1 MKSGRG
7 VRQGSC
13 LLPILSN
20 LYSKY
25 FTKEALEAFGDLK
38 IIEQVICTVKYVE
51 DLVLM
56 TKEEMVLLG
65 MTDRLTEIGRF
76 YGMEIMWRKLT

>member
-1 MKSGRG
+1 MLRLYHGETRRVKIGRG

-13 LLPILSN
+13 LLLILSN

-25 FTKEALEAFGDLK
+25 FTKEALKGFGDFK
-38 IIEQVICTVKYVE
+38 IVEQVIHTVKYVE

-56 TKEEMVLLG
+56 TK
-65 MTDRLTEIGRF
+65 
-76 YGMEIMWRKLT
+76 

>member
-1 MKSGRG
+1 MNIGRG

-25 FTKEALEAFGDLK
+25 FTKEALEGFGDFK
-38 IIEQVICTVKYVE
+38 IVGQVIHTVKYVE

-56 TKEEMVLLG
+56 TKEETALPG
-65 MTDRLTEIGRF
+65 MIDRLIEIGRY
-76 YGMEIMWRKLT
+76 YGMDIMWKKLR

>member
-1 MKSGRG
+1 MNIGRG

-25 FTKEALEAFGDLK
+25 FTKEALEGFGDFK
-38 IIEQVICTVKYVE
+38 IVGQVIHTVKYVE

-56 TKEEMVLLG
+56 TKEETALPG
-65 MTDRLTEIGRF
+65 MIDRLIEIGR
-76 YGMEIMWRKLT
+76 